1 MSLARWLRFLWRQ
14 RVEPLSALGFR
25 QILCASCVLLWSL
38 RLGFFLYKRVLKV
51 EDKRF
56 DKFKITPLAFII
68 PFFIQAVWIFV
79 TALPVWVILSN
90 PCSTQTVWDWPDIL
104 GGILWVM
111 GFAIEIIADETK
123 ASFKK
128 SHPHD
133 FVTTGIWA
141 YSRYANYFGE
151 ITLWV
156 GMFIMCISG
165 FTQTW
170 QWVTIISPIFVFCL
184 IVFVSGIPILEAS
197 SQRRY
202 GDRADYQIYV
212 ARTST
217 LFPWP
222 PRKAAIASSSVSDR
236 TIQIIS
242 Q

>member
-1 MSLARWLRFLWRQ
+1 MGVEIPLVQHSRYHIPPSTGHSLIVTFSVAFGIQLLAYIVSSVLKTERLYDLSGTLTYVACTLVALLWRQ

-68 PFFIQAVWIFV
+68 PF
-79 TALPVWVILSN
+79 
-90 PCSTQTVWDWPDIL
+90 
-104 GGILWVM
+104 
-111 GFAIEIIADETK
+111 
-123 ASFKK
+123 SFKL
-128 SHPHD
+128 
-133 FVTTGIWA
+133 FG
-141 YSRYANYFGE
+141 YSLQPF
-151 ITLWV
+151 L
-156 GMFIMCISG
+156 SG
-165 FTQTW
+165 SF
-170 QWVTIISPIFVFCL
+170 FL
-184 IVFVSGIPILEAS
+184 ILAQLKRGIPILEAS